1 MRTST
6 ESVCGGVSGGRGA
19 RRAPAPRVAS
29 VQASATSR
37 LSFPALPSI
46 ADEVPCVIERP
57 RNRQAVAELA
67 QFLIDSGI
75 ITSRRFCSA
84 SAGLHAPCQHAL
96 NSWLAAAIGDV
107 KCFSPYFELRMAR
120 ALPDGRADG
129 MRIMDPMDDLPPRS
143 IEVRWKESSVCHWGI
158 GAGLDYLEQCVP
170 MLGSTALD
178 IMECKGGH
186 AYPLFTPGMALD
198 EASYLYW
205 RGEDDETLV
214 LDEDCGDDQAA
225 RDAMAQDMIT
235 RADIQAAFPAWALDY
250 NRPRLAESDLARIAA
265 EHSCPYV
272 RRAATL
278 ATALDRAR
286 TTAQYCT
293 EEEDGTFIGFG
304 AVLCWREGDLTVQ
317 ISDDYANLAWQ
328 SEYCDDIGKVVISL
342 DDPAAMRRWMRK
354 VRPNLSAIGLL
365 DGLLLHLI
373 ERE

>member
-1 MRTST
+1 MRTSP
-6 ESVCGGVSGGRGA
+6 ESVCGGVSGGRGPRRPTSPHFTAA
-19 RRAPAPRVAS
+19 RAS
-29 VQASATSR
+29 STSR

-46 ADEVPCVIERP
+46 SADVPCVIERP

-84 SAGLHAPCQHAL
+84 SAGLQAPCQHAL

-107 KCFSPYFELRMAR
+107 KCFSPHFELRLAR
-120 ALPDGRADG
+120 DLADVRADQLRV
-129 MRIMDPMDDLPPRS
+129 MEPTDDLPPRS
-143 IEVRWKESSVCHWGI
+143 IEVRWKEASVCHWGI

-170 MLGSTALD
+170 MLGSTILD
-178 IMECKGGH
+178 IMERKGGH

-205 RGEDDETLV
+205 RGEDDETLA

-225 RDAMAQDMIT
+225 REAMAQDMIT
-235 RADIQAAFPAWALDY
+235 RADIEAAFPAWALDY
-250 NRPRLAESDLARIAA
+250 NRPSLTQTDLARMAS

-278 ATALDRAR
+278 ATELDRAR

-293 EEEDGTFIGFG
+293 EEDGTFIGFG
-304 AVLCWREGDLTVQ
+304 AVLCWREGDLAVQ

-328 SEYCDDIGKVVISL
+328 SEYCDDIGKVVLSL
-342 DDPAAMRRWMRK
+342 DDPVAMRRWMRK
-354 VRPNLSAIGLL
+354 VRPNLTAIGLL
-365 DGLLLHLI
+365 DRLLLHLI